1 MLREEKQRKSDMV
14 HLVIMG
20 KLQRA
25 NAAGETIPPMVIYDT
40 VNLSMVLV
48 PMGGST
54 RNSLN
59 DGSLSTL
66 YKKLSLLALCSCYWN
81 DTALTT
87 SHRPYALQWSMI

>member
-1 MLREEKQRKSDMV
+1 
-14 HLVIMG
+14 MG

-25 NAAGETIPPMVIYDT
+25 NAAGQTIPPMVIYDT

-66 YKKLSLLALCSCYWN
+66 YKKLSLLALCSFIGMTQHSLPATGRMLCN
-81 DTALTT
+81 GA
-87 SHRPYALQWSMI
+87 